1 MAIYIDGVLLPSP
14 QSYARSPVVKHVDYV
29 SINEMVLRDKAA
41 GADEW
46 SYVLGWEALTTD
58 EYDLIRTAW
67 EEVMSYEGAVFLTF
81 EDLTGTEYYILPDNE
96 ESVSF
101 TYTMYNGRVST
112 NPAYITLYDCT
123 LLFRARAMS

>member
-14 QSYARSPVVKHVDYV
+14 HSYARSPVVHHVDYV
-29 SINEMVLRDKAA
+29 SINEMILRDKAA
-41 GADEW
+41 GANEW

-67 EEVMSYEGAVFLTF
+67 EDVMSYEGAEFLTF
-81 EDLTGTEYYILPDNE
+81 EDLSGIEYSILLDTE

-101 TYTMYNGRVST
+101 TWTMYNGRVST
-112 NPAYITLYDCT
+112 NPAYITLYDCS
-123 LLFRARAMS
+123 LLFRARAIS

>member
-14 QSYARSPVVKHVDYV
+14 QSYARSPVVHHVDYV
-29 SINEMVLRDKAA
+29 SINEMILRDKAA
-41 GADEW
+41 GANEW

-67 EEVMSYEGAVFLTF
+67 EDVMSYEGAEFLTF
-81 EDLTGTEYYILPDNE
+81 EDLSGIEYSILLDTE

-101 TYTMYNGRVST
+101 TWTMYNGRVST
-112 NPAYITLYDCT
+112 NPAYITLYDCS
-123 LLFRARAMS
+123 LLFRARAIS

>member
-14 QSYARSPVVKHVDYV
+14 QNHARSPVVKHVDYV

-46 SYVLGWEALTTD
+46 SYALTWEALIPD
-58 EYDLIRTAW
+58 EYLVVRAAWEKVMGDEGTVSLQFTDLI
-67 EEVMSYEGAVFLTF
+67 
-81 EDLTGTEYYILPDNE
+81 GTSYYILPDSE
-96 ESVSF
+96 ESSSF

-112 NPAYITLYDCT
+112 NPAYITIYDCS
-123 LLFRARAMS
+123 LFFRARAIS